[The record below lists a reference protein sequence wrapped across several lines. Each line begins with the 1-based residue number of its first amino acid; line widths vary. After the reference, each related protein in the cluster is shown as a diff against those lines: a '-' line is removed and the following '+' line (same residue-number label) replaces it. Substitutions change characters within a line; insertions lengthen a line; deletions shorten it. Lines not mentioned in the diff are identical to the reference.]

1 MVFLGI
7 LFSSQRGERK
17 ILDASQ
23 GGGGRQKVEDMS
35 FGSSIFWNHKV
46 N

>member
-23 GGGGRQKVEDMS
+23 GGGGGKKLKTCLLDLRY
-35 FGSSIFWNHKV
+35 FGIIR
-46 N
+46 